1 MVSKLK
7 EGGFVL
13 LLVALALCAVV
24 ASSASAALPELTRA
38 GKSEALKYEIRGE
51 SAGSLEYETVSGMK
65 EECTTAKLK
74 GGKAINTKEIGGI
87 HLLMT
92 GCKENVFKFECNS
105 AGKKGGEIESV
116 ALTGKIGYISK
127 PESKK
132 TEVGLELR
140 PTEENAELT
149 KPLVKYECSGGFSD
163 NEWRRTIVGTLGA
176 GQHNKATLSL
186 NLAYNKGTVAGLQ
199 EDTGIE
205 GGYASE
211 AYLEGSMNRGT
222 FEKMNWQ
229 VPIVL
234 KYGEDES
241 MELKA

>member
-1 MVSKLK
+1 MVSKLRG
-7 EGGFVL
+7 GGFIL
-13 LLVALALCAVV
+13 LLTALALCAVA

-38 GKSEALKYEIRGE
+38 GKSEALKYEIRAE
-51 SAGSLEYETVSGMK
+51 SAGSLRYETTSGTI
-65 EECTTAKLK
+65 EECKVAKFK
-74 GGKAINTKEIGGI
+74 GGKEVNTKEITGI
-87 HLLMT
+87 HLVLT
-92 GCKENVFKFECNS
+92 GCIETELGSECHS
-105 AGKKGGEIESV
+105 SGKKGGEIESV

-149 KPLVKYECSGGFSD
+149 KPLVKYECTGGFSD
-163 NEWRRTIVGTLGA
+163 NEWRRTIVGLLGA
-176 GQHNKATLSL
+176 GQHNKSTLSL
-186 NLAYNKGTVAGLQ
+186 NLAFNKGTAAGLQ

-211 AYLEGSMNRGT
+211 AFLEGSMNRS

-229 VPIVL
+229 VPVVV
-234 KYGEDES
+234 KNSEDES